1 MNDYQYLKLKKYMK
15 LYRLFY
21 YLSAFSLGSFLT
33 FLTLGFI
40 PQMWFNLIMS
50 IITFILGFLFRNVEN
65 EP

>member
-1 MNDYQYLKLKKYMK
+1 MK

-65 EP
+65 ES